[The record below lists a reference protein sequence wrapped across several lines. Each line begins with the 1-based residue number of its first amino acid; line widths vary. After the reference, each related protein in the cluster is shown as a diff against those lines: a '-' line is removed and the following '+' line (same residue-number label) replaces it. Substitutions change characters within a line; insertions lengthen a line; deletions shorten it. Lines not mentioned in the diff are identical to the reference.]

1 MEFLYRSRPLSAD
14 GSCAFSI
21 KLPDIIQH
29 ILSGALEGARRLH
42 LQGDQ
47 GRAVPQSLLHPGP
60 LALRDIAG
68 KGGVAPTGAAG
79 EIPGLD
85 GAGVDL
91 VTLLHNHLQ
100 IVGN

>member
-47 GRAVPQSLLHPGP
+47 GRAVPQGLLHSGP

-68 KGGVAPTGAAG
+68 EGGVAPPGPAG
-79 EIPGLD
+79 EVSGPD
-85 GAGVDL
+85 GACVDL
-91 VTLLHNHLQ
+91 SLIH
-100 IVGN
+100 I